1 MLIRRFHHQILSKD
15 SLLRPHLRSWDERYQ
30 DVLNQVNL
38 HKLHCGTGGDR
49 RASSSNEP
57 GEGGVADGGCGDG
70 GDDYG
75 NDDDDGGVMIA
86 GTMMMT
92 GLMATGVMATVT
104 EGGIR
109 AFAAQYAN
117 LRLRLGE

>member
-1 MLIRRFHHQILSKD
+1 MTAVPPPPMSQAKGV
-15 SLLRPHLRSWDERYQ
+15 LL
-30 DVLNQVNL
+30 
-38 HKLHCGTGGDR
+38 TGGVVT
-49 RASSSNEP
+49 
-57 GEGGVADGGCGDG
+57 GVMITGTIMMTGV
-70 GDDYG
+70 
-75 NDDDDGGVMIA
+75 VMIA

>member
-1 MLIRRFHHQILSKD
+1 MSQAKGV
-15 SLLRPHLRSWDERYQ
+15 LL
-30 DVLNQVNL
+30 
-38 HKLHCGTGGDR
+38 TGG
-49 RASSSNEP
+49 
-57 GEGGVADGGCGDG
+57 VVT
-70 GDDYG
+70 
-75 NDDDDGGVMIA
+75 GVMIT

>member
-57 GEGGVADGGCGDG
+57 GEGGVADGGCGDA

-75 NDDDDGGVMIA
+75 NDDDDGG
-86 GTMMMT
+86 GDDC
-92 GLMATGVMATVT
+92 GNDDDDGVDGN
-104 EGGIR
+104 GGDGDGHRGWNKGVCCPICKPPTTAR
-109 AFAAQYAN
+109 
-117 LRLRLGE
+117 